1 MNAKYS
7 LSHKSEEPENGV
19 LYIVGTPIGNLADI
33 SFRALNIFKKVSLIA
48 CEDTRQTR
56 KIMTKFE
63 FRNNLTSFNKHNS
76 KKKIPQIISD
86 LNLGKSIAVVSDAGM
101 PSICDPGEDLIKEA
115 RSNGINVICIPGAC
129 AAITALVSSGLPSSK
144 FIFEGFLPKKNSE
157 REKILLEIGTN
168 EKTTILF
175 ESPHRLK
182 NLLIQ
187 LKEIC
192 GGEREII
199 VSRELTKKYEEN
211 IGNNI
216 EEAISY
222 FEKREVIGEI
232 TLVIKGIKKANQN
245 QNYNT
250 EELKKDLFELKKAGL
265 NLSAASKY
273 LAKKN
278 NIKKSIIYDMY

>member
-1 MNAKYS
+1 MNNKYP
-7 LSHKSEEPENGV
+7 LSHRSEEPENGV
-19 LYIVGTPIGNLADI
+19 LYVVGTPIGNLGDI
-33 SFRALNIFKKVSLIA
+33 SFRALNIFKNVYLIA

-56 KIMTKFE
+56 KIMSKFE
-63 FRNNLTSFNKHNS
+63 FTNKLTSFNKHNS
-76 KKKIPQIISD
+76 NKKIPQMISYLKLD
-86 LNLGKSIAVVSDAGM
+86 KSIAVVSDAGM
-101 PSICDPGEDLIKEA
+101 PSICDPGEDLIREA
-115 RSNGINVICIPGAC
+115 RSNGINVICIPGPC

-144 FIFEGFLPKKNSE
+144 FIFEGFLPKKTSE
-157 REKILLEIGTN
+157 REKILLEIGEN

-182 NLLIQ
+182 NLLIK

-211 IGNNI
+211 IGNNL
-216 EEAISY
+216 EEVINY
-222 FEKREVIGEI
+222 FESREVIGEI
-232 TLVIKGIKKANQN
+232 TLVIKGIKKVN
-245 QNYNT
+245 QNYNK
-250 EELKKDLFELKKAGL
+250 EELKRDLIELKKAGL

>member
-232 TLVIKGIKKANQN
+232 TLVIKGIKKVNQN